1 MVYKCLTQLKHFPI
15 ETEEIPCA
23 YLEERRFW
31 DRCGVRESCKLSG
44 VLFRVV
50 INLYYM
56 KFLKNYTS
64 VGKYITHSANALS
77 ACNKAIHELTAGH
90 EFTKILW
97 TVVIPTRVK
106 KSPNGV
112 LRDRFHSTKRFP
124 MMDWKNNIRFLTV
137 LKILQKYTVEDPIAL
152 LKCLYP
158 SLSPNEP
165 YEQSLVYHVLNA
177 HINWFTYNRKQ
188 LDVCT
193 ETFFYD
199 ETCEMDD
206 SFDVR
211 CRNCLKLLTLRVKD
225 TVAHKTVNVMFS
237 TDTHT
242 LVSGCCGA
250 PPVALPLVC
259 GDTKLIVS
267 TGGSVRYTPYY
278 NPYSNKLSVMQM

>member
-1 MVYKCLTQLKHFPI
+1 
-15 ETEEIPCA
+15 
-23 YLEERRFW
+23 
-31 DRCGVRESCKLSG
+31 
-44 VLFRVV
+44 
-50 INLYYM
+50 M

-250 PPVALPLVC
+250 PPLRFPWSAETRNSSCPREGRFATLPTTTRTVTNSQSC
-259 GDTKLIVS
+259 RCSTVYLIKELK
-267 TGGSVRYTPYY
+267 R
-278 NPYSNKLSVMQM
+278 NKPRKMFVVYIIITNTL